1 MVQASGSKR
10 VTRMNSAHLNSAH
23 SGALFGAALL
33 ALSATPSAL
42 HAQSG
47 DAPPPAVVVAPA
59 VQKPVSA
66 SAQFIGQAEAYHSV
80 DLRARVTGFLTDR
93 SFTEGG
99 LVSEGDVLYVI
110 DPAEYEA
117 ARDAAQA
124 RVQNVEATIEE
135 AEAQLERYEKLAT
148 SGTAS
153 EAALDEARA
162 TAGRARADLAAANAE
177 LDQAKLNLGY
187 TQIDTPIS
195 GRIGQSS
202 IDTGNLVG
210 PDSGVLASVVAVDPI
225 YVTFSVTE
233 RDYLTYVDAIN
244 SGEVDDVR
252 PQITLVNGQQYPQ
265 DGEIDFIGTTVSA
278 ETGTIPVRATFPNPD
293 GILLP
298 GQFMNVTL
306 MAGTP
311 SEEIVVPQAALQ
323 QNQSG
328 YFVLIVDANDT
339 VEQRPVT
346 IGQRLRTETVIQS
359 GLEVGE
365 QVIVEGVQK
374 VRPGVTVTAVPAET
388 SEAG

>member
-1 MVQASGSKR
+1 MKSEYA
-10 VTRMNSAHLNSAH
+10 
-23 SGALFGAALL
+23 GALLGATLL
-33 ALSATPSAL
+33 AFAPSAL
-42 HAQSG
+42 HAQS
-47 DAPPPAVVVAPA
+47 DEAQSEAPPPPAVVVAPA
-59 VQKPVSA
+59 VQKAVSA
-66 SAQFIGQAEAYHSV
+66 SAEFIGQAEAFHSV
-80 DLRARVTGFLTDR
+80 DLRARVTGFLTDQ

-124 RVQNVEATIEE
+124 RVENVEATIEE

-177 LDQAKLNLGY
+177 LEQAKLNLGY

-202 IDTGNLVG
+202 IDTGNLVS
-210 PDSGVLASVVAVDPI
+210 PDSGILATVVAVDPI

-233 RDYLTYVDAIN
+233 RDYLAYVDAVN
-244 SGEVDDVR
+244 SGAVDDVR

-265 DGEIDFIGTTVSA
+265 DGEIDFIGTSVSA

-323 QNQSG
+323 QNQAG
-328 YFVLIVDANDT
+328 YFVLVVDANSK

-346 IGQRLRTETVIQS
+346 IGQRLRTETVVQS
-359 GLEVGE
+359 GLQVGE
-365 QVIVEGVQK
+365 QVIVEGIQK
-374 VRPGVTVTAVPAET
+374 VRPGATVTAVPAET
-388 SEAG
+388 PAETSEAG

>member
-1 MVQASGSKR
+1 MKSEYAGS
-10 VTRMNSAHLNSAH
+10 LLG
-23 SGALFGAALL
+23 GALLGAAFL
-33 ALSATPSAL
+33 ALSGSL
-42 HAQSG
+42 SVLNAQSG
-47 DAPPPAVVVAPA
+47 EAQSDAPPPPAVVVAPA
-59 VQKPVSA
+59 VQKAVSA
-66 SAQFIGQAEAYHSV
+66 SAEFIGQAEAFHSV

-124 RVQNVEATIEE
+124 RVENVEATIEE

-177 LDQAKLNLGY
+177 LEQAKLNLGY

-202 IDTGNLVG
+202 IDTGNLVS
-210 PDSGVLASVVAVDPI
+210 PDSGILATVVAVDPI

-233 RDYLTYVDAIN
+233 RDYLAYVDAVD
-244 SGEVDDVR
+244 SGAVDDVR
-252 PQITLVNGQQYPQ
+252 PQITLVNGQQYPE
-265 DGEIDFIGTTVSA
+265 DGEIDFIGTSVSA

-323 QNQSG
+323 QNQAG
-328 YFVLIVDANDT
+328 YFVLIVDANSK

-346 IGQRLRTETVIQS
+346 IGQRLRTETVVQS
-359 GLEVGE
+359 GLQVGE
-365 QVIVEGVQK
+365 QVIVEGIQK
-374 VRPGVTVTAVPAET
+374 VRPGATVTAVPAET
-388 SEAG
+388 PGETSEAG